1 MRETFQTFNGNDMSS
16 TGRETRPAPLI
27 WGSHTRED
35 LNQIIN
41 YAYDEIVFWRKNVF
55 MLPSGAA
62 GKAFVKEI
70 DRLISAWNCNSENLQ
85 NNYIVRN
92 HHTRR
97 LFNPHSC

>member
-62 GKAFVKEI
+62 GKVFVK
-70 DRLISAWNCNSENLQ
+70 
-85 NNYIVRN
+85 
-92 HHTRR
+92 
-97 LFNPHSC
+97 